1 MDVQESQS
9 NWPEMQKTLGKP
21 GFSSGED
28 RNRTFRCFPNV
39 SGMFEGYLLTLAY
52 ADNKPVAVARL
63 GEYLDFK
70 GLERDYKS
78 IRSAEIARIN

>member
-1 MDVQESQS
+1 
-9 NWPEMQKTLGKP
+9 
-21 GFSSGED
+21 
-28 RNRTFRCFPNV
+28 
-39 SGMFEGYLLTLAY
+39 MFEGYLLTLAY

-78 IRSAEIARIN
+78 IRSAEIARINCVLTPHAT